1 MYNYTHKG
9 SDTMNTTRLNITLPT
24 SLNNDITRYAKE
36 LKQKKSHI
44 IASALD
50 MYFDYID
57 LKEAEKRL
65 DDNEPI
71 ISIDDM
77 FKELGLDVQD

>member
-1 MYNYTHKG
+1 
-9 SDTMNTTRLNITLPT
+9 MNTVRLNITLPE
-24 SLNNDITRYAKE
+24 SLNDEINHYAKE
-36 LKQKKSHI
+36 LKEKKSHI

-65 DDNEPI
+65 ESKESTLTLDE
-71 ISIDDM
+71 M
-77 FKELGLDVQD
+77 KKELGL

>member
-1 MYNYTHKG
+1 MSTV
-9 SDTMNTTRLNITLPT
+9 RLNITLPE
-24 SLNNDITRYAKE
+24 SLNNEINHYAKE
-36 LKQKKSHI
+36 LKEKKSHI

-65 DDNEPI
+65 ANKEPTLTL
-71 ISIDDM
+71 DEM
-77 FKELGLDVQD
+77 KKELGL

>member
-1 MYNYTHKG
+1 
-9 SDTMNTTRLNITLPT
+9 MNTRRLNITLPT
-24 SLNNDITRYAKE
+24 SISNDITRYSKE
-36 LKQKKSHI
+36 LNEKKSHI

-65 DDNEPI
+65 EDNEPT
-71 ISIDDM
+71 ISM
-77 FKELGLDVQD
+77 EEMRKELGL